1 MKTIYQLG
9 LAILLVY
16 AMPNTYAIMAVPA
29 DGEPEV
35 VDEVTTHFGL
45 VGKVTRYLP
54 GKKIL
59 VIDNVRYQLGKLAKP
74 DALVLKP
81 GLRIRYNLEVST
93 RPGKKL
99 ITRIWVDQEN
109 RK

>member
-9 LAILLVY
+9 LAILLVSSL
-16 AMPNTYAIMAVPA
+16 PNTYAVMAVPA
-29 DGEPEV
+29 DGEPKAV
-35 VDEVTTHFGL
+35 NKVTTRFGL

-59 VIDNVRYQLGKLAKP
+59 IINNIRYRLGKLAKP

-81 GLRIRYNLEVST
+81 GLRVRYNLEVST
-93 RPGKKL
+93 RSGKKL
-99 ITRIWVDQEN
+99 ITRIWADQEN
-109 RK
+109 